1 MTNRGFDTVSRRWLL
16 GALAATTA
24 APACARAPDVSQRP
38 APRPALGATAA
49 AVPTGTGPAADA
61 LVEAARLGGQVTYAV
76 ADARSGQMLE
86 VRGADVAQPPASVS
100 KAMTSLYALEALG
113 SGYRFT
119 TRLIATGP
127 VQAGRL
133 QGDLV
138 LAGGGDPELS
148 TDDLGDMA
156 SRLRAAGVTEVSGRF
171 LVWGGAL
178 PLIGAIDT
186 AQPDHVGYN
195 PAIAGLNLNY
205 NRVHFEWKRAGQG
218 YQVTMDAR
226 GERFRPQ
233 VGMARMQVVNRASPL
248 YTFSNSG
255 GVENW
260 TVAQGALGNG
270 GSRWLPVRQPA
281 LYAGEVFQAL
291 ARAQGVTLPAPMAT
305 QGLPTGTVL
314 VTHQSGELRAILRTM
329 LRWSTNLTAEAVGL
343 AASSARGGRPSTL
356 VDSGRQMSDWA
367 GGRLQMRGPRFVDH
381 SGLGGASRIAAA
393 DMVQGLV
400 RADPAL
406 KALMR
411 DYPMRDARGNELRN
425 HPVKVSAKTGT
436 LNFVSGLGGYITAP
450 GGTELV
456 FAIFAADVARRD
468 SLHRSQYERPDGG
481 REWTGRARNLQQ
493 QLIQRWAG
501 LYG

>member
-1 MTNRGFDTVSRRWLL
+1 MTSGIDTVSRRWLL
-16 GALAATTA
+16 SALAATAA
-24 APACARAPDVSQRP
+24 APACARAPEVSKRP
-38 APRPALGATAA
+38 TPRPALGAVAA
-49 AVPTGTGPAADA
+49 APRSTGPAAEV
-61 LVEAARLGGQVTYAV
+61 LVETARLGGQVTYAV

-86 VRGADVAQPPASVS
+86 ARGADLTQPPASVS
-100 KAMTSLYALEALG
+100 KAMTSLYALESLG

-127 VQAGRL
+127 VQGGRV

-148 TDDLGDMA
+148 TDDLGEMA
-156 SRLRAAGVTEVSGRF
+156 ARLRAAGVTEVSGRF

-233 VGMARMQVVNRASPL
+233 VGMARMQVVNRAAPL
-248 YTFSNSG
+248 YTFANSG

-260 TVAQGALGNG
+260 TVAQGALGNA
-270 GSRWLPVRQPA
+270 GSRWLPVRRPD

-291 ARAQGVTLPAPMAT
+291 ARAQGVSLPSPSAT
-305 QGLPTGTVL
+305 QGLPNGTVIL
-314 VTHQSGELRAILRTM
+314 AHQSGELRTILRTM
-329 LRWSTNLTAEAVGL
+329 MRWSTNLTAEAVGL
-343 AASSARGGRPSTL
+343 AASSARGARPSSL
-356 VDSGRQMSDWA
+356 VDSARQMSGWA
-367 GGRLQMRGPRFVDH
+367 GSRLQMSGPRFVDH

-393 DMVQGLV
+393 DMVRGLV
-400 RADPAL
+400 RADPSL
-406 KALMR
+406 KGLMR
-411 DYPMRDARGNELRN
+411 DYPMRDGRGNEMRN
-425 HPVKVSAKTGT
+425 HPVKVAAKTGT

-456 FAIFAADVARRD
+456 FAIFSADVARRD
-468 SLHRSQYERPDGG
+468 SLNRAQYERPQGG
-481 REWTGRARNLQQ
+481 REWTARARNLQQ
-493 QLIQRWAG
+493 QLIQRWASM
-501 LYG
+501 YG